1 MSEINQTKVVPKKRV
16 VKSKKETVQVVSF
29 IDSDLFTLESNG
41 IVKID
46 DKPFPLYV
54 PPDNQ
59 NTLGGG
65 MGDKPSASPY
75 PLVLPVFDPSDS
87 ESEQQ
92 PILNPKEQAKL
103 AKEKAKEQAKLAKEQ
118 AKLKA
123 KEDAKLAKEQAKA
136 KAKEDAKL
144 AKEQAKEQAKLA
156 KIREKEDA
164 QTNKTLQS
172 KQLVEKYKDIIMS
185 IPCFLI
191 QILFN
196 YTIPAN
202 LIVLPSNLPDDYF
215 GLTVFEAVVYNL
227 FDVYVLQTSSLI
239 RNRVF
244 AFNEYIFKT
253 VFKHLKTL
261 ESNDLKLKKEQD
273 KIDYNN
279 AILNKQSA
287 YIAIGLKSK
296 DAKIKAKADVDA
308 DLLSSQL
315 QRHHDFIFAPSKY
328 AFKLPLLNIDDP
340 IISKLPFNVETLFA
354 QHFDIANAHLG
365 ILNTHLLLD
374 VVKFY
379 FANGCSPS
387 STGSLNLF
395 QIKNLSLLNNNSSLD
410 IVLSFINSFL

>member
-29 IDSDLFTLESNG
+29 IDSDLFTLESND

-65 MGDKPSASPY
+65 INLQVSPLGDKPSASPY

-103 AKEKAKEQAKLAKEQ
+103 AKAKAKEE
-118 AKLKA
+118 
-123 KEDAKLAKEQAKA
+123 AKLAKEQAKA

-164 QTNKTLQS
+164 QVNKTLQS
-172 KQLVEKYKDIIMS
+172 KQVVEKYKDIIMS

-202 LIVLPSNLPDDYF
+202 LIVVPSNLPDDYF

-227 FDVYVLQTSSLI
+227 FDVYVLQTSLLI

-308 DLLSSQL
+308 DLLSSQV
-315 QRHHDFIFAPSKY
+315 QRDHDFIFAPSKY
-328 AFKLPLLNIDDP
+328 AFKLPLINIDDP

-395 QIKNLSLLNNNSSLD
+395 QIKNLSLLNNYSSLD

>member
-29 IDSDLFTLESNG
+29 IDSDLFTLESND

-59 NTLGGG
+59 NTFEQQ
-65 MGDKPSASPY
+65 PSLTQEEIAHEIAK
-75 PLVLPVFDPSDS
+75 VFDPSDS
-87 ESEQQ
+87 ESEQ
-92 PILNPKEQAKL
+92 PILNSKEQAKL
-103 AKEKAKEQAKLAKEQ
+103 AKEKAKEE
-118 AKLKA
+118 
-123 KEDAKLAKEQAKA
+123 AKLAKEQAKA

-164 QTNKTLQS
+164 QVNKTLQS
-172 KQLVEKYKDIIMS
+172 KQVVEKYKDIIMS

-202 LIVLPSNLPDDYF
+202 LIVVPSNLPDNYF
-215 GLTVFEAVVYNL
+215 GLTIFEVVVYNL

-308 DLLSSQL
+308 DLLSSQV
-315 QRHHDFIFAPSKY
+315 QRDHDFIFAPSKY
-328 AFKLPLLNIDDP
+328 AFKLPLINIDDP

-395 QIKNLSLLNNNSSLD
+395 QIKNLSLLNNYSSLD

>member
-59 NTLGGG
+59 NTFEQQ
-65 MGDKPSASPY
+65 PSLTQEEIAHEIAK
-75 PLVLPVFDPSDS
+75 VFDPSDS
-87 ESEQQ
+87 EFEQ

-103 AKEKAKEQAKLAKEQ
+103 AKEKAKEEAKLAKEQ

-123 KEDAKLAKEQAKA
+123 KEEAKLAKEQAKA

-144 AKEQAKEQAKLA
+144 AKEQAKEEAKLA
-156 KIREKEDA
+156 KIREKEEA
-164 QTNKTLQS
+164 QVNKTLQS

-202 LIVLPSNLPDDYF
+202 LIVVPSNLPDDYF

-308 DLLSSQL
+308 DLLSSQF
-315 QRHHDFIFAPSKY
+315 QRDHDFIFAPSKY
-328 AFKLPLLNIDDP
+328 AFKLPLINIDDP